1 MNDLDYI
8 KKNYRIKE
16 FIGSGSYGKV
26 YRAKNR
32 HTKQVCAIKHVQGF
46 LENDEHAKMMVRE
59 LTILRKLSQI
69 ENNIYTTKLQDIII
83 AGDPET
89 FDSIFLVM
97 EYVEQDLAHLLK
109 SKNILFKEEDALHI
123 LYNILCGIN
132 FLHSANIMHRDLK
145 PGNILINN

>member
-1 MNDLDYI
+1 
-8 KKNYRIKE
+8 
-16 FIGSGSYGKV
+16 
-26 YRAKNR
+26 
-32 HTKQVCAIKHVQGF
+32 
-46 LENDEHAKMMVRE
+46 MMVRE

-69 ENNIYTTKLQDIII
+69 ENNIYTTKLHDIII

-89 FDSIFLVM
+89 FESIFLVM
-97 EYVEQDLAHLLK
+97 EHVEQDLANLLK

-145 PGNILINN
+145 PGNILINNQCQIKICDFGMARSETSALKSNIKTQSLSEVCKIK